1 MTSNETSNG
10 SSNETSNETSNKTL
24 DEMFT
29 HDLNNH
35 DYLKICE
42 ENHNCEIL
50 QLKVKKCIFIIE
62 YANPTGLF
70 WSGMSICFVQ
80 SSEKHNFPICS

>member
-1 MTSNETSNG
+1 MTFQM
-10 SSNETSNETSNKTL
+10 KL
-24 DEMFT
+24 DEMFK

-62 YANPTGLF
+62 YAARLDIFGPVCPYVLSKAQKSTIFL
-70 WSGMSICFVQ
+70 SAPKICTV
-80 SSEKHNFPICS
+80 

>member
-1 MTSNETSNG
+1 MEMTSNETSNG

-42 ENHNCEIL
+42 ENHNWDTL
-50 QLKVKKCIFIIE
+50 QLKVKKCILIMEDATRLDIF
-62 YANPTGLF
+62 G
-70 WSGMSICFVQ
+70 
-80 SSEKHNFPICS
+80 PIVLC